1 MVDILLAV
9 FQQAELPE
17 LKKMVANPP
26 FSILE
31 PMIQKI
37 SHLRIDLASLIIG
50 ENYNSRAIAKPGTG
64 NFTKTSLFTQAYFSP
79 EILKKL
85 EKEDF
90 SPRSREQA
98 VIMRLVSLGREGDPL
113 LQTISDAFSEIAEK
127 RVQFL
132 VDNICHEYGTPR
144 GKITLQNY
152 DQMITPSMLNIS
164 PSLLSRRLQELSNR
178 EISQLV
184 SKLISIRDRRRRR

>member
-1 MVDILLAV
+1 
-9 FQQAELPE
+9 
-17 LKKMVANPP
+17 
-26 FSILE
+26 
-31 PMIQKI
+31 
-37 SHLRIDLASLIIG
+37 
-50 ENYNSRAIAKPGTG
+50 
-64 NFTKTSLFTQAYFSP
+64 
-79 EILKKL
+79 
-85 EKEDF
+85 
-90 SPRSREQA
+90 
-98 VIMRLVSLGREGDPL
+98 MRLVSLGREGDPL